1 MNISNRKPTIYVA
14 GPMRGY
20 ENYNFPAFDRC
31 SRVLREQGW
40 NVINPAELDKDT
52 GKPMSDPMS
61 FAPDTNY
68 EDHEFM
74 RKALRRDMVAICDQ
88 CTAIYMMSNWE
99 RSKGAKAEHAL
110 AKALGLSIFY
120 EAPLPE

>member
-40 NVINPAELDKDT
+40 NVINPAELDKDA
-52 GKPMSDPMS
+52 GKPMSDPCLLHQTQTMKIMS
-61 FAPDTNY
+61 
-68 EDHEFM
+68 
-74 RKALRRDMVAICDQ
+74 V
-88 CTAIYMMSNWE
+88 
-99 RSKGAKAEHAL
+99 
-110 AKALGLSIFY
+110 
-120 EAPLPE
+120 